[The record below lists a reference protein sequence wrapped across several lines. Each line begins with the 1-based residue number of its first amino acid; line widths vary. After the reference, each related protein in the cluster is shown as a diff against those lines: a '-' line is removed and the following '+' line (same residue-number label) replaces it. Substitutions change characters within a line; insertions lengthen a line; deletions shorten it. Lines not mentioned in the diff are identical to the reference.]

1 MPPPTSVGHSGSVW
15 QKAAA
20 LLPPDLGAFDATE
33 LEQAFATKPTSMAAA
48 APQTPRSGGGGREY
62 VNLLDHKRA
71 TNAGIA
77 LARLGMPHGGGL
89 GRAILSMDESK
100 LPLHKA
106 SSLLAIVPTSE
117 EAELLRAYDGDP
129 SALGS
134 TERYFAELI
143 TIPRL
148 EARLRSWV
156 VQMSFDAKVSDLQQR
171 QQLLQGSLIAL
182 RECEP
187 MHTALGA
194 LLALGNALNAGTARE
209 NASGFKLD
217 ASLAQI
223 GTVRSGIGSTLL
235 GFLAR
240 HIQRSAP
247 QLVGSLTIALPA
259 LVAAC
264 RLAPDSWSAEAAA
277 LRADVTAVEA
287 ALRDHRAA
295 MGTSLGPSEAHSIAA
310 SIVGMAAAA
319 SSTVAKEQPEGEG
332 QPEGTPATAST
343 GSAHDEQAIARL
355 QAIARGKRTRKSMG
369 PMGPVEPPPQD
380 AFEPVMVRFLSMAH
394 ARLAQLSD
402 AMTALSNEAAAVSAF
417 YCEEDRSVVGAQ
429 ALLERLHGFGAAL
442 VAAHEQQMS
451 LLAAE
456 EARNRPK
463 LAPTPA
469 RSKPMGAVMGAENA
483 PAPSTPASMSTPGAG
498 GPSGSSTPRR
508 PSRPPPSS
516 PSARLQARLLSEIAS
531 EIAASTPGL
540 NEAQTIEDS
549 LRAIH
554 ETEERAPEGGDG
566 AASEGT
572 HLKLRRTA
580 EDGREARGPAPVSA
594 ELQAL
599 FERRQAGQRI
609 ARAARRSLGR
619 AASGALLE
627 LPVSPGKRPC
637 PTDGEP

>member
-1 MPPPTSVGHSGSVW
+1 MW

-20 LLPPDLGAFDATE
+20 LLPPDLGVFDATE
-33 LEQAFATKPTSMAAA
+33 LEQAFATKPTSMAVAT
-48 APQTPRSGGGGREY
+48 PQTPRSGGGGREY

-240 HIQRSAP
+240 HIERSAP

-259 LVAAC
+259 LAAAC

-295 MGTSLGPSEAHSIAA
+295 MGTSLGASEAHSIAA

-319 SSTVAKEQPEGEG
+319 SSTVAKG

-380 AFEPVMVRFLSMAH
+380 AFEPVMVRFLSMAQS
-394 ARLAQLSD
+394 RLAQLAD
-402 AMTALSNEAAAVSAF
+402 AVTALSNEAAAVSAF

-429 ALLERLHGFGAAL
+429 ALLERLHGFGSAL

-531 EIAASTPGL
+531 EIAASTPGV
-540 NEAQTIEDS
+540 AKTSEDS

-554 ETEERAPEGGDG
+554 EIEERAPEGGDS
-566 AASEGT
+566 AASEGAP
-572 HLKLRRTA
+572 LKLRRTA

>member
-1 MPPPTSVGHSGSVW
+1 M
-15 QKAAA
+15 
-20 LLPPDLGAFDATE
+20 
-33 LEQAFATKPTSMAAA
+33 
-48 APQTPRSGGGGREY
+48 
-62 VNLLDHKRA
+62 
-71 TNAGIA
+71 
-77 LARLGMPHGGGL
+77 
-89 GRAILSMDESK
+89 
-100 LPLHKA
+100 
-106 SSLLAIVPTSE
+106 
-117 EAELLRAYDGDP
+117 
-129 SALGS
+129 
-134 TERYFAELI
+134 
-143 TIPRL
+143 
-148 EARLRSWV
+148 
-156 VQMSFDAKVSDLQQR
+156 
-171 QQLLQGSLIAL
+171 
-182 RECEP
+182 
-187 MHTALGA
+187 
-194 LLALGNALNAGTARE
+194 
-209 NASGFKLD
+209 
-217 ASLAQI
+217 
-223 GTVRSGIGSTLL
+223 L

-240 HIQRSAP
+240 HIERSAP

-259 LVAAC
+259 LAAAC

-277 LRADVTAVEA
+277 LRADVMAVEA

-295 MGTSLGPSEAHSIAA
+295 MGTPSGASEAHSIAA

-319 SSTVAKEQPEGEG
+319 SSTVAKGHPEGA
-332 QPEGTPATAST
+332 PATAST

-369 PMGPVEPPPQD
+369 PMGPLEPPPQD
-380 AFEPVMVRFLSMAH
+380 AFEPVMVRFLSMAQS
-394 ARLAQLSD
+394 RLAQLAD
-402 AMTALSNEAAAVSAF
+402 AVTALSNEAAAVSAF

-429 ALLERLHGFGAAL
+429 ALLERLHGFGSAL

-469 RSKPMGAVMGAENA
+469 RSKPMGAVMGAEMA
-483 PAPSTPASMSTPGAG
+483 PAPTTPASMSTQGAG

-531 EIAASTPGL
+531 EIAASTPGV
-540 NEAQTIEDS
+540 AKTSEDS

-554 ETEERAPEGGDG
+554 EIEERAPEGGDS
-566 AASEGT
+566 AASEGAP
-572 HLKLRRTA
+572 LKLRRTA

-627 LPVSPGKRPC
+627 LPVSPGKRQC
-637 PTDGEP
+637 PTGGEAGQM

>member
-1 MPPPTSVGHSGSVW
+1 MW

-20 LLPPDLGAFDATE
+20 LLPPDLGVFDATE
-33 LEQAFATKPTSMAAA
+33 LEQAFATKPTSMAVAT
-48 APQTPRSGGGGREY
+48 PQTPRSGGGGREY

-240 HIQRSAP
+240 HIERSAP

-259 LVAAC
+259 LAAAC

-295 MGTSLGPSEAHSIAA
+295 MGTPSGASEAHSIAA

-319 SSTVAKEQPEGEG
+319 SSTVAKGHPEGA
-332 QPEGTPATAST
+332 PATAST

-369 PMGPVEPPPQD
+369 PMGPMEPPPQD
-380 AFEPVMVRFLSMAH
+380 AFEPVMVRFLSMAQS
-394 ARLAQLSD
+394 RLAQLAD
-402 AMTALSNEAAAVSAF
+402 AVTALSNEAAAVSAF

-429 ALLERLHGFGAAL
+429 ALLERLHGFGSAL

-469 RSKPMGAVMGAENA
+469 RSKPIGAVMGAEMA
-483 PAPSTPASMSTPGAG
+483 PAPSTPASMSTQGAG

-531 EIAASTPGL
+531 EIAASTPGV
-540 NEAQTIEDS
+540 AKTSEDS

-554 ETEERAPEGGDG
+554 EIEERAPEGGDS
-566 AASEGT
+566 AASEGAP
-572 HLKLRRTA
+572 LKLRRTA

-627 LPVSPGKRPC
+627 LPVSQGKWQC
-637 PTDGEP
+637 PTGGEAGQM